1 MESSVDWQRATL
13 KNTYCRS
20 PTARENEDTESE
32 GSTSNSGGMNAH
44 DDSINTRSD
53 NARTPLLDNSSTT
66 YVTAQYGTHST
77 ATESATT
84 GNSEGGSEGSNQ
96 CTIQQGQPP
105 NNQGESNE

>member
-44 DDSINTRSD
+44 DDGINTRSD
-53 NARTPLLDNSSTT
+53 NARTPLLDNSTT
-66 YVTAQYGTHST
+66 TCVTAQYST